1 MMVSVFKNTHEF
13 FEFQRRHADGTP
25 IETTPRELFFSVKA
39 KTSDEVVLFQKKLTA
54 GEFIYMGNGVWRVTI
69 LPQDT
74 ANLAFGTYKADVK
87 VIDESGLSF
96 IIVAPTD
103 FKVAEV
109 VTTQGG

>member
-1 MMVSVFKNTHEF
+1 MVSVFKNTHAF
-13 FEFQRRHADGTP
+13 FEFQRKHKDGTP
-25 IETTPRELFFSVKA
+25 IETTPEELYFTVKA
-39 KTSDEVVLFQKKLTA
+39 KTSDEVVIFQKKLSA
-54 GEFIYMGNGVWRVTI
+54 GDFYHMGNGVWRVTI

-74 ANLAFGTYKADVK
+74 VNLAFGTYKADVK
-87 VIDESGLSF
+87 VIDESGLNF